1 MLFEYFQ
8 PLRNMDDSRSQTMSS
23 PGLGGGS
30 QVWVGCI
37 LPSRIES
44 VTVAVGWIKDVMK
57 IAENSS
63 NSSNVSISVV
73 RTLLVIAIDNLTS
86 YYTQITNLY
95 SSRHKE

>member
-1 MLFEYFQ
+1 
-8 PLRNMDDSRSQTMSS
+8 MDDSRSQTMSS

-63 NSSNVSISVV
+63 SSNSSNVSISVV
-73 RTLLVIAIDNLTS
+73 RTLLVIVIDNLTS
-86 YYTQITNLY
+86 YCTQITNLF